1 MTADQI
7 LSEIL
12 ALSPAERKLLAQR
25 VRQLDPD
32 EIPRDFI
39 EALDDFEKGRFVSM
53 ETVLNETP
61 PDA

>member
-1 MTADQI
+1 MTADQ
-7 LSEIL
+7 LLNAIL

-25 VRQLDPD
+25 VRQLDPA
-32 EIPRDFI
+32 EIPKDFI
-39 EALDDFEKGRFVSM
+39 EALDDFEKRRFLSM